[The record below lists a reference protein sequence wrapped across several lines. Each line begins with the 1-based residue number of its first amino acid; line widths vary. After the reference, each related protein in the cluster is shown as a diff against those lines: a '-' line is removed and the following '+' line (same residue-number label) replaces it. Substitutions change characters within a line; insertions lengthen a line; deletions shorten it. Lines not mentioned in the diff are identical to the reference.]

1 MHIYFTGILREY
13 YNAVIVASKA
23 FIDEKYIQPRL
34 HQLMHA
40 KSFVAHNR
48 FNTSVIIPF
57 YFGRKSYLY
66 DKHMQC
72 CRVFI

>member
-1 MHIYFTGILREY
+1 MHICFTGILREY
-13 YNAVIVASKA
+13 SNAAVVASKA
-23 FIDEKYIQPRL
+23 FIDQKYIQPRL

-48 FNTSVIIPF
+48 FNTSVIFPF